1 MADTSRVSHVYAGVA
16 RSARDTIGGIFRRA
30 TGDERWTQ
38 LTNGLPDAT
47 DVQAITIHP
56 ENPDVIYAGTNTGP
70 YRSTDRGEHW
80 ERLGVPDNGLGVWA
94 LTVHPTN
101 PRILYAGT
109 SPIAVF
115 LLGETW
121 QRFDHSVKAE
131 ATMMAV
137 ALHPR

>member
-56 ENPDVIYAGTNTGP
+56 ENPDVIYAGTNNGP
-70 YRSTDRGEHW
+70 YRSTDRGDHW
-80 ERLGVPDNGLGVWA
+80 ERLGFPYNGLGPRGI
-94 LTVHPTN
+94 TGHPTN
-101 PRILYAGT
+101 PRSPYART
-109 SPIAVF
+109 SPNPVF
-115 LLGETW
+115 TSRSGGTTS
-121 QRFDHSVKAE
+121 R
-131 ATMMAV
+131 
-137 ALHPR
+137 R

>member
-56 ENPDVIYAGTNTGP
+56 ENPDVIYAGTNNGP
-70 YRSTDRGEHW
+70 YRSTDRGDHS
-80 ERLGVPDNGLGVWA
+80 ERRGFSDNGLGVWA
-94 LTVHPTN
+94 ITVHPTN
-101 PRILYAGT
+101 PRILYSGS
-109 SPIAVF
+109 SPVAVF
-115 LLGETW
+115 RSAGGS
-121 QRFDHSVKAE
+121 DH
-131 ATMMAV
+131 
-137 ALHPR
+137 LPRVTEPGLRDR